1 MKSRKGWKQSKTPFL
16 DMVQGLPGGEGYLSD
31 SDTGS
36 GKEEDGEFFI
46 LPELLG
52 SSDLKSL
59 QEQCIKHR

>member
-1 MKSRKGWKQSKTPFL
+1 VKSKKGWKTSNTPFL

-31 SDTGS
+31 SDS
-36 GKEEDGEFFI
+36 NSDNEEDEEFFI

-59 QEQCIKHR
+59 QD

>member
-1 MKSRKGWKQSKTPFL
+1 VKSRKGWKKSKTPFI

-31 SDTGS
+31 SDAS
-36 GKEEDGEFFI
+36 SEKEEDEEFFI

-59 QEQCIKHR
+59 QDHCIQHR

>member
-1 MKSRKGWKQSKTPFL
+1 
-16 DMVQGLPGGEGYLSD
+16 MVQGLPGGEGYLSD